1 MNGSVQIASNALV
14 IKNNSK
20 VVEAIAIQKTT
31 EASIVMTL
39 LNITDTI
46 VKNGDIICQQFGITT
61 QQWLVLLHLAADPN
75 IAFVED
81 RNMVRPIFASDLAE
95 ALNVSR
101 PNITNLVNSLSEKGM
116 MDQITDRTD
125 RRKKFLTLTDK
136 GRKVLETIEPYR
148 HRANE
153 RLLTQL
159 SAEQKEQMLFF
170 LRSSAETLVE
180 DFGKKKV

>member
-1 MNGSVQIASNALV
+1 MNGSVQLASNALV

-20 VVEAIAIQKTT
+20 VVEAIALQKTV

-81 RNMVRPIFASDLAE
+81 SNMSRPIFASDLAA

-101 PNITNLVNSLSEKGM
+101 PNITSLVTTLTEKGLI
-116 MDQITDRTD
+116 DQILDRTD
-125 RRKKFLTLTDK
+125 RRKKFLTLTDE
-136 GRKVLETIEPYR
+136 GRKVLEIIEPYR
-148 HRANE
+148 HKANE
-153 RLLTQL
+153 RFLTQL
-159 SAEQKEQMLFF
+159 SGEQRAQFLSF

-180 DFGKKKV
+180 DFGK